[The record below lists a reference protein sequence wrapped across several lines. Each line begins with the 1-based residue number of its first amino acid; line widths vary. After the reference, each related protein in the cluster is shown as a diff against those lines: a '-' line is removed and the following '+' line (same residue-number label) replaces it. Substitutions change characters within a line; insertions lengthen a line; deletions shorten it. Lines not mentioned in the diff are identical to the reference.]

1 MYPFLVGAD
10 CVLLFSDESMVNPP
24 SREPGAPI
32 ISEATDEDYYENVVI
47 EEPNAGRLILYQ
59 VLQYFFNYLF

>member
-1 MYPFLVGAD
+1 MFLFLTD
-10 CVLLFSDESMVNPP
+10 FTFLFSDESMVSQSP

-47 EEPNAGRLILYQ
+47 EEPNAGMLISYQ
-59 VLQYFFNYLF
+59 VLLKKL

>member
-1 MYPFLVGAD
+1 
-10 CVLLFSDESMVNPP
+10 MVSQSP

-47 EEPNAGRLILYQ
+47 EEPNAGRLISYQ
-59 VLQYFFNYLF
+59 VQGANKKMDPHPDKFTPFLTIFPRSF